1 MERRGG
7 ESGEADVVNAL
18 RVGEQRKVTLLVSG
32 LDPADFGEG
41 FLQGAAVVKGC
52 SVVKAEPVPRFQ
64 RHKIDMIREPFPE
77 QREEFLEE
85 KRCRDDSRAGIVP
98 ETIALEHL
106 GPPTD
111 FRAAFHQGNPVA
123 LRAEAQR
130 RGDAAVSRA
139 QHKGV
144 IPGRVGIRDGH
155 GAPGRVP

>member
-18 RVGEQRKVTLLVSG
+18 RVVEQCKVTLLVPG
-32 LDPADFGEG
+32 LDPADFGKG

-64 RHKIDMIREPFPE
+64 RHEVDMIRESFPE

-106 GPPTD
+106 GPPPD
-111 FRAAFHQGNPVA
+111 FRAAFYQGDAVA
-123 LRAEAQR
+123 LCAEAQR
-130 RGDAAVSRA
+130 GGDAAISRA
-139 QHKGV
+139 QYQGV
-144 IPGRVGIRDGH
+144 FPGRVGIRDGH
-155 GAPGRVP
+155 GALGRVP